1 MLVNMMAKWHP
12 LLQRVSSNM
21 SKDIYSRLAE
31 MIEDCSERVKICT
44 PTDWYVDK
52 QWSEDTITVV
62 NTHKLIEMLQVEAIR
77 IE

>member
-1 MLVNMMAKWHP
+1 MDKE
-12 LLQRVSSNM
+12 
-21 SKDIYSRLAE
+21 IYARLAE

-62 NTHKLIEMLQVEAIR
+62 DTYKLINMLQIESLKEA
-77 IE
+77 

>member
-1 MLVNMMAKWHP
+1 
-12 LLQRVSSNM
+12 M

-62 NTHKLIEMLQVEAIR
+62 DTYKLINMLQ
-77 IE
+77 IESLKDAQWLINAKGILHQVHNGGNI

>member
-1 MLVNMMAKWHP
+1 
-12 LLQRVSSNM
+12 M

-44 PTDWYVDK
+44 PVPWYNDR
-52 QWSEDTITVV
+52 QWSEDVITVV

-77 IE
+77 IK